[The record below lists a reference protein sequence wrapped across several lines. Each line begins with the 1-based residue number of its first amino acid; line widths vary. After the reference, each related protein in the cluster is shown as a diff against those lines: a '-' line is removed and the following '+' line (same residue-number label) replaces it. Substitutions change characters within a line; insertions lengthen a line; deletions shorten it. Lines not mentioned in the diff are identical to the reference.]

1 MALPLDCRLGRYE
14 ARLTLML
21 LGGLLLRIAVF
32 LWIPTQPVSDFGGYF
47 MRAKSLALVGRD
59 EVRPGL
65 RDSSHPPAYP
75 ILLAAVL
82 RLAPSADDLL
92 AAKSANAA
100 LAIAAAL
107 LGADLARRLWG
118 DEAGLWTAALLSFFP
133 RSILMADLIAS
144 ENLFAPLFLLFL
156 LLASRRWTGAPS
168 FRLAVLTGASVGLL
182 TLTRSVAY
190 LLPVVWLAGFLG
202 GAPERRRV
210 VAELALLLAVE
221 HAILLPYAIHNQQS
235 IGRFT
240 FFSTVGGEGLFV
252 GNNPRATGDWYPWIE
267 DLERLHPGVSARGA
281 LAIDDAARQEAIR
294 WIRANPVR
302 AAALYV
308 RKLRLI
314 LTDDAFVAGFTILGE
329 RVLPGFHLL
338 KAHPRAVRL
347 GLRAAGLLLALTGL
361 GGFVILVRRARE
373 GSAVD
378 RTLAA
383 GFAAAALYVPVVSAV
398 IAVNGRYRWPSED
411 VIMPLAG
418 LWLSRKESKRGQ
430 S

>member
-1 MALPLDCRLGRYE
+1 M
-14 ARLTLML
+14 T
-21 LGGLLLRIAVF
+21 
-32 LWIPTQPVSDFGGYF
+32 
-47 MRAKSLALVGRD
+47 
-59 EVRPGL
+59 
-65 RDSSHPPAYP
+65 
-75 ILLAAVL
+75 
-82 RLAPSADDLL
+82 
-92 AAKSANAA
+92 
-100 LAIAAAL
+100 
-107 LGADLARRLWG
+107 
-118 DEAGLWTAALLSFFP
+118 
-133 RSILMADLIAS
+133 DLIAS
-144 ENLFAPLFLLFL
+144 ENLFAPLLLLFL
-156 LLASRRWTGAPS
+156 LLAARRWTGAPS
-168 FRLAVLTGASVGLL
+168 FRLAALAGASVGLL

-190 LLPVVWLAGFLG
+190 LLPLVWLAGLLG
-202 GAPERRRV
+202 GAPQRRRV

-221 HAILLPYAIHNQQS
+221 HAILLPYAIHNRQS

-252 GNNPRATGDWYPWIE
+252 GNNPRATGDWYPWID

-281 LAIDDAARQEAIR
+281 LAIDDAARQEATR
-294 WIRANPVR
+294 WIRANPGR

-314 LTDDAFVAGFTILGE
+314 LTDDSFVAGFTVLGE
-329 RVLPGFHLL
+329 RVLPGSHPL

-347 GLRAAGLLLALTGL
+347 GLRAAGLLLALAGL

-378 RTLAA
+378 RALAA

-418 LWLSRKESKRGQ
+418 MWLARRGQ